1 MEITLAEIKEKTS
14 PILNEY
20 GIMYAG
26 VFGSYARGDARP
38 DSDVDILVRFNRDKK
53 HFSLWDLVGFQRKL
67 SERLGRDVDV
77 VSEDAI
83 VSYFKD
89 YIYRDLKT
97 IYTSHE

>member
-1 MEITLAEIKEKTS
+1 MGMTLSGIKEKTL
-14 PILNEY
+14 PILSEY

-26 VFGSYARGDARP
+26 VFGSYARGDAGP
-38 DSDVDILVRFNRDKK
+38 DSDVDILVRFDRNKK

-67 SERLGRDVDV
+67 SEQLGKNVDV

-83 VSYFKD
+83 VPYFKD

-97 IYTSHE
+97 IYTAHE

>member
-1 MEITLAEIKEKTS
+1 METTLLEIKEKTL

-26 VFGSYARGDARP
+26 VFGSYARGDAGP
-38 DSDVDILVRFNRDKK
+38 DSDVDILVRFNRKKK

-67 SERLGRDVDV
+67 SEQLGKDVDV

-83 VSYFKD
+83 VPYFKD
-89 YIYRDLKT
+89 YIYKDLKT
-97 IYTSHE
+97 IYTSNE